1 MDARLSYREAAV
13 EGASP
18 VRLVALLYEQAI
30 EDLKRARAAIDR
42 GDIEGRTHAI
52 NHAVVVI
59 GYLQSSL
66 DKQRGGRVA
75 ANLENFYNQLR
86 ARLVEAQFTQSG
98 ATLELQ
104 ISHLVEVHS
113 AWCEVER
120 DVERAHAV
128 PANANNVTQSALAR
142 SARAQSDLAQSGLPQ
157 SDLIQSDVTQSD
169 PAQSREPERASAE
182 WSA

>member
-30 EDLKRARAAIDR
+30 EDLKRAGAAINR
-42 GDIEGRTHAI
+42 GDIEARTRAI

-66 DKQRGGRVA
+66 DKDRGGPVA
-75 ANLENFYNQLR
+75 ANLERFYNQMR
-86 ARLVEAQFTQSG
+86 ASLVEAQFTPSV
-98 ATLELQ
+98 ATLERQ
-104 ISHLVEVHS
+104 VSYLVDVHS

-120 DVERAHAV
+120 NVERAHGTRATASNLA
-128 PANANNVTQSALAR
+128 PSNLTQSDL
-142 SARAQSDLAQSGLPQ
+142 AQSDLAQSDPSQ
-157 SDLIQSDVTQSD
+157 SG
-169 PAQSREPERASAE
+169 EPERASAE

>member
-30 EDLKRARAAIDR
+30 EDVKRARAAIDR
-42 GDIEGRTHAI
+42 GDVEARTRAI

-66 DKQRGGRVA
+66 DKEQGGRVA
-75 ANLENFYNQLR
+75 ANLERFYNQLR
-86 ARLVEAQFTQSG
+86 ASLVEAQFTQSA

-104 ISHLVEVHS
+104 IAHLVEVHA
-113 AWCEVER
+113 AWCEVEH
-120 DVERAHAV
+120 DVDRVNA
-128 PANANNVTQSALAR
+128 PAMASGPTQSEL
-142 SARAQSDLAQSGLPQ
+142 SHSGLAQSDLAQSG
-157 SDLIQSDVTQSD
+157 
-169 PAQSREPERASAE
+169 EPERASAE

>member
-30 EDLKRARAAIDR
+30 EDLKRARAAIDC
-42 GDIEGRTHAI
+42 GDIEARTRAI

-66 DKQRGGRVA
+66 DKKQGGRVA
-75 ANLENFYNQLR
+75 ANLERFYNQLR
-86 ARLVEAQFTQSG
+86 ASLVEAQFKQS
-98 ATLELQ
+98 ATILERQ
-104 ISHLVEVHS
+104 ISYLVEVHA

-120 DVERAHAV
+120 
-128 PANANNVTQSALAR
+128 ANAAP
-142 SARAQSDLAQSGLPQ
+142 AQGTSPAQSG
-157 SDLIQSDVTQSD
+157 
-169 PAQSREPERASAE
+169 PAQSQAQPEHRASAE